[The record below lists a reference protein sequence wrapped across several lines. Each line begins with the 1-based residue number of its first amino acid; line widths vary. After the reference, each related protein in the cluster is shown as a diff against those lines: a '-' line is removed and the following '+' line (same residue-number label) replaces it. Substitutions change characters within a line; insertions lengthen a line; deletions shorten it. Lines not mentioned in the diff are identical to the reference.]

1 MDLLYMLAINLIDA
15 RRIDEAVAHL
25 GEVRAYAERIGDT
38 EFVLAVEWKLG
49 VAEMIAGE
57 TEAGLERTTT
67 AALQAER
74 AGWESVGVSA
84 FRDAS
89 TFAADFLDY
98 PAAKRWTD
106 AGLRYADSI
115 QQSFCAHMMASTSS
129 MIAWA
134 GADWTQAEMLARDNM
149 TEQVG
154 PRAVEIARWTLGYV
168 AMGRGDTVGA
178 RAALEEALA
187 FGLDTGEIGLILPPA
202 WGLAEVA
209 LLAGEPDDALAR
221 CRDALARALAV
232 GERVHLTPF
241 VVTGVRAAQAAG
253 RPAEG
258 ATWLAACRAHLES
271 IPTVAGAALDHAQ
284 GLVALADGAT
294 GVARRA
300 LESAI
305 AGWDRHARAWE
316 GSWARLDLAA
326 CHVRSNRFADALV
339 LATEVRDLATRLDS
353 PAMADRADDL
363 VRMARG
369 HVSDDEPWRPL
380 TAREYA
386 VARLV
391 SEGMTNAEIAEEL
404 GIAPKTASAHI
415 EHILA
420 KLGASR
426 RAEIA
431 TWASSVAQTSLAS

>member
-1 MDLLYMLAINLIDA
+1 
-15 RRIDEAVAHL
+15 
-25 GEVRAYAERIGDT
+25 
-38 EFVLAVEWKLG
+38 
-49 VAEMIAGE
+49 
-57 TEAGLERTTT
+57 
-67 AALQAER
+67 
-74 AGWESVGVSA
+74 
-84 FRDAS
+84 
-89 TFAADFLDY
+89 
-98 PAAKRWTD
+98 
-106 AGLRYADSI
+106 
-115 QQSFCAHMMASTSS
+115 
-129 MIAWA
+129 
-134 GADWTQAEMLARDNM
+134 MLARDNM

-187 FGLDTGEIGLILPPA
+187 FGLNTGEIGLILPPA

-300 LESAI
+300 LDRRSPAGIATPAPGRDRGLGSTSRPATCARTNSRMPWSSPPRSAI
-305 AGWDRHARAWE
+305 SRRGW
-316 GSWARLDLAA
+316 
-326 CHVRSNRFADALV
+326 
-339 LATEVRDLATRLDS
+339 
-353 PAMADRADDL
+353 
-363 VRMARG
+363 
-369 HVSDDEPWRPL
+369 
-380 TAREYA
+380 TAR
-386 VARLV
+386 RWPTGPTT
-391 SEGMTNAEIAEEL
+391 SCGW
-404 GIAPKTASAHI
+404 H
-415 EHILA
+415 
-420 KLGASR
+420 GATSPTTSR
-426 RAEIA
+426 GDR
-431 TWASSVAQTSLAS
+431 